1 VAWRRVYQFNLFNAS
16 NLDKFRHFFEDGSL
30 RATIS
35 YRKQHKMLKITVE
48 KDPEF
53 TTLKLEGSLNGL
65 WLDEL
70 KRVWRDLS
78 ASGTPPFVLDLTSVT
93 FISDEGKKVLRAMSQ
108 QGVRMKAQG
117 CLISAIIREI
127 QNGFRT
133 RLGNP

>member
-1 VAWRRVYQFNLFNAS
+1 
-16 NLDKFRHFFEDGSL
+16 
-30 RATIS
+30 
-35 YRKQHKMLKITVE
+35 MLKITVE

-78 ASGTPPFVLDLTSVT
+78 ANGTPPFVLDLTSVT

-133 RLGNP
+133 RLGHP